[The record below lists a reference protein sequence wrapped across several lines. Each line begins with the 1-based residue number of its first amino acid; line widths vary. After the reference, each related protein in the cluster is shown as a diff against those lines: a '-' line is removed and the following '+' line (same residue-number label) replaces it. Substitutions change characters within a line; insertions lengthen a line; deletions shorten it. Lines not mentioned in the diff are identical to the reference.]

1 MMRIA
6 EVFYEPI
13 HSGQAVHVLSLAAHL
28 DRRQCALHV
37 CYPAGDE
44 HTRRRLAELGVPG
57 HPWPMRK
64 WHNAGPA
71 LALLRLIRREKI
83 DVVHVHG
90 QFAGIWVRPAARLA
104 GAGVVYTPHTIR
116 IRQAALQPAYEILER
131 AWRRF
136 TDIVIAVCEADRRRI
151 IGKGWGMIESVR
163 TVYNGLDWE
172 EWQSRQVPK
181 ETARGQLG
189 WPPAVPV
196 ILQVGRLDAQKA
208 PEDFVHMMRWLHAH
222 LPEARGF
229 LAGDGPLRPRVQ
241 EMVRECG
248 LDGVVALLGQR
259 QDIPVLLSAAD
270 VVTLTSRWEG
280 LPYSLLEA
288 GAVARPAVATAVNGV
303 PEVIL
308 HGVTGFVVPAGQ
320 PETMAEAVRTL
331 LTDPSRACAMGLA
344 AQQRV
349 REIFDVRRTAEEV
362 MGIYQEVIQRRG
374 RTQPV
379 RGKCRSR

>member
-1 MMRIA
+1 MMRVA

-13 HSGQAVHVLSLAAHL
+13 HSGQAVHVLSLAAHV

-44 HTRRRLAELGVPG
+44 RTRRRLAELGIPG

-64 WHNAGPA
+64 WQNAGPA

-83 DVVHVHG
+83 DIVHVHG
-90 QFAGIWVRPAARLA
+90 QFAGIWARPAARLA

-116 IRQAALQPAYEILER
+116 IRQTALQPTYEILER

-136 TDIVIAVCEADRRRI
+136 TDIIIAVCEADRQWI
-151 IGKGWGMIESVR
+151 IRKGWGASKSVR

-172 EWQSRQVPK
+172 EWQSHRVTK
-181 ETARGQLG
+181 DAARERLG
-189 WPPAVPV
+189 WPPAAPV
-196 ILQVGRLDAQKA
+196 ILQIGRLDAQKA
-208 PEDFVHMMRWLHAH
+208 PEDFVRMMRRLHTH

-229 LAGDGPLRPRVQ
+229 LAGDGPLRRRVQ
-241 EMVRECG
+241 AVIRECG
-248 LDGVVALLGQR
+248 LDGVVTLLGQR

-288 GAVARPAVATAVNGV
+288 GAMARPAVAAAVNGV

-308 HGVTGFVVPAGQ
+308 HGVTGLVVPAGR
-320 PETMAEAVRTL
+320 PEAIAEAVLTL
-331 LTDPSRACAMGLA
+331 LNDPSRARAMGLA

-349 REIFDVRRTAEEV
+349 RETFDVRRTAEEV

-374 RTQPV
+374 RT
-379 RGKCRSR
+379 